1 MERVKRI
8 LGSAFFQD
16 CMNKNRQAEKD
27 RQFCRHDMAH
37 ALDVARLAQL
47 LNIREDYGIEEELV
61 YAAALLH
68 DMGRWKQYEDG
79 TGHEQAGTEL
89 APRVLEEAGF
99 SVQEREAVTAAIAS
113 HRNPE
118 VRDKRNLQGLL
129 YRADKLSRPCF
140 ACDMEKACN
149 WKKDKKNMQLIM

>member
-1 MERVKRI
+1 
-8 LGSAFFQD
+8 
-16 CMNKNRQAEKD
+16 
-27 RQFCRHDMAH
+27 
-37 ALDVARLAQL
+37 
-47 LNIREDYGIEEELV
+47 
-61 YAAALLH
+61 
-68 DMGRWKQYEDG
+68 MGRWKQYEDG
-79 TGHEQAGTEL
+79 TGHEQAGAEL